1 MRITFNRRRQVSVGC
16 LLPTA
21 FCLLLAAYCSLI
33 FMFRPFQHIHF
44 VGIGGIGMSGIA
56 EVLANLGFRV
66 SGSDQKKSEV
76 TDRLEALGV
85 EVTEGHAAENVGDA
99 HVVVRSTAVR
109 DDNPEITE
117 ARRQSIPVIPRAEM
131 LAELMRMK
139 PYTVAVAGSHGK
151 TTTTSMVATVLG
163 IAGLDPTFVV
173 GGIVR
178 SYRSNARLG
187 KSDLMVVEADE
198 SDRSFLMLTPTI
210 AVVTNIDREHM
221 DYYHDMEDV
230 RKCFA
235 DFVNKVPF
243 YGAAILCLDDPHVQA
258 VIPKVERRRVTYGL
272 SAQADISAHGISYD
286 QSFGSSFTVWRG
298 IDVLGSI
305 SMRVPGKHNVYNSL
319 AAIAVGLELEVPF
332 AKIAEALGEFSG
344 ADRRFQFKGEER
356 GITVV
361 DDYGHH
367 PTEIKATLSAA
378 RIGAPNRRIVVLFQP
393 HRYTRTNDLMDEF
406 ASAFNNA
413 DVLLVTDI
421 YAASETPIDGVN
433 AEVLTNR
440 IKIYGH
446 KHAEYI
452 GAMENGPQVLRET
465 VREGDLVITLGAG
478 SVHRS
483 GDQLL
488 ELLREA

>member
-1 MRITFNRRRQVSVGC
+1 
-16 LLPTA
+16 
-21 FCLLLAAYCSLI
+21 
-33 FMFRPFQHIHF
+33 MFRRFQHIHF

-56 EVLANLGFRV
+56 EVLANLGFHV
-66 SGSDQKKSEV
+66 SGSDQKKSDV
-76 TDRLEALGV
+76 TARLEELGV
-85 EVTEGHAAENVGDA
+85 EVAEGHHAENVGDA

-109 DDNPEITE
+109 DDNPEIIE
-117 ARRQSIPVIPRAEM
+117 ARRRSIPVIPRAEM

-139 PYTVAVAGSHGK
+139 PHNVAVAGSHGK

-163 IAGLDPTFVV
+163 IAGLDPTFVI

-178 SYRSNARLG
+178 TYRANARLG
-187 KSDLMVVEADE
+187 KSEFMVVEADE

-243 YGAAILCLDDPHVQA
+243 YGAAVLCLDDPHVQA
-258 VIPKVERRRVTYGL
+258 VIPRVERRRVTYGL
-272 SAQADISAHGISYD
+272 SAQADVSAHEISYD
-286 QSFGSSFTVWRG
+286 HSFGSSFVVWRG
-298 IDVLGSI
+298 IDVLGPVTL
-305 SMRVPGKHNVYNSL
+305 RVPGKHNVYNSL

-332 AKIAEALGEFSG
+332 EKIAHALGEFSG
-344 ADRRFQFKGEER
+344 ADRRFQFKGEEA
-356 GITVV
+356 GVTVV

-378 RIGAPNRRIVVLFQP
+378 RISARNRRIVVLFQP

-413 DVLLVTDI
+413 DILLVTDI
-421 YAASETPIDGVN
+421 YAASETPIDGIN
-433 AEVLTNR
+433 AEVLTGR
-440 IKIYGH
+440 IKSYGH
-446 KHAEYI
+446 KQAIYI
-452 GAMENGPQVLRET
+452 GALENAPQLLHDY
-465 VREGDLVITLGAG
+465 VRDGDLVITLGAG
-478 SVHRS
+478 TVHRA

-488 ELLREA
+488 ALLHGQEMQAAQK

>member
-1 MRITFNRRRQVSVGC
+1 
-16 LLPTA
+16 
-21 FCLLLAAYCSLI
+21 
-33 FMFRPFQHIHF
+33 MFRPFQHIHF
-44 VGIGGIGMSGIA
+44 IGIGGIGMSGIA

-66 SGSDQKKSEV
+66 TGSDQSKSEV
-76 TDRLEALGV
+76 TARLEQLKV

-109 DDNPEITE
+109 DDNPEIIE
-117 ARRQSIPVIPRAEM
+117 ARRRSIPVIPRAEM

-139 PYTVAVAGSHGK
+139 PYTVACAGSHGK

-163 IAGLDPTFVV
+163 TAGLDPTFVV

-187 KSDLMVVEADE
+187 KSELMVIEADE
-198 SDRSFLMLTPTI
+198 SDRSFLMLTPMI

-230 RKCFA
+230 RRCFA

-243 YGAAILCLDDPHVQA
+243 YGVSVLCLDDPHVQA
-258 VIPKVERRRVTYGL
+258 VIPKVERRRITYGM
-272 SAQADISAHGISYD
+272 SAQADISAHEIHYD
-286 QSFGSSFTVWRG
+286 QSFGSTFTVLSG
-298 IDVLGSI
+298 VNVLGKVTL
-305 SMRVPGKHNVYNSL
+305 RVPGKHNVYNSL
-319 AAIAVGLELEVPF
+319 AAIAVALELDVPF
-332 AKIAEALGEFSG
+332 DTIAHALSEFSG
-344 ADRRFQFKGEER
+344 AERRFQFKGDEK
-356 GITVV
+356 GVTVV

-393 HRYTRTNDLMDEF
+393 HRYSRTADLMDEF

-413 DVLLVTDI
+413 DVLLVMDI
-421 YAASETPIDGVN
+421 YAASETPIEGVS
-433 AEVLTNR
+433 AEVLTER
-440 IKIYGH
+440 IKSYGH
-446 KHAEYI
+446 KNAEYI
-452 GAMENGPQVLRET
+452 GALDGAAEKLHQT

-478 SVHRS
+478 SVHRA

-488 ELLREA
+488 ALLHES

>member
-1 MRITFNRRRQVSVGC
+1 
-16 LLPTA
+16 
-21 FCLLLAAYCSLI
+21 
-33 FMFRPFQHIHF
+33 MFRPFQHIHF

-66 SGSDQKKSEV
+66 TGSDQSKSEV
-76 TDRLEALGV
+76 TARLEQLKV
-85 EVTEGHAAENVGDA
+85 EVTEGHDAENVGDA

-109 DDNPEITE
+109 DDNPEIIE
-117 ARRQSIPVIPRAEM
+117 ARRRSIPVIPRAEM

-139 PYTVAVAGSHGK
+139 PYTVACAGSHGK

-163 IAGLDPTFVV
+163 AAGLDPTFVV

-187 KSDLMVVEADE
+187 KSELMVIEADE
-198 SDRSFLMLTPTI
+198 SDRSFLMLTPMI

-230 RKCFA
+230 RRCFA

-243 YGAAILCLDDPHVQA
+243 YGVSVLCLDDPHVQA
-258 VIPKVERRRVTYGL
+258 VIPKVERRRITYGM
-272 SAQADISAHGISYD
+272 SAQADISAHEISYD
-286 QSFGSSFTVWRG
+286 QSFGSTFTVLSG
-298 IDVLGSI
+298 VNVLGKVSL
-305 SMRVPGKHNVYNSL
+305 RVPGKHNVYNSL
-319 AAIAVGLELEVPF
+319 AAIAVALELDVPF
-332 AKIAEALGEFSG
+332 DTIAHALGEFSG
-344 ADRRFQFKGEER
+344 AERRFQFKGEEK
-356 GITVV
+356 GVTVV

-393 HRYTRTNDLMDEF
+393 HRYSRTADLMDEF

-413 DVLLVTDI
+413 DVLLVMDI
-421 YAASETPIDGVN
+421 YAASETPIAGIS
-433 AEVLTNR
+433 AEILTGR
-440 IKIYGH
+440 IKSYGH
-446 KHAEYI
+446 KSAQYI
-452 GAMENGPQVLRET
+452 GGLDGAAEHLRET
-465 VREGDLVITLGAG
+465 VHEGDLVITLGAG
-478 SVHRS
+478 SVHRA

-488 ELLREA
+488 ALLRES

>member
-1 MRITFNRRRQVSVGC
+1 
-16 LLPTA
+16 
-21 FCLLLAAYCSLI
+21 
-33 FMFRPFQHIHF
+33 MFRPFQHIHF

-76 TDRLEALGV
+76 TAHLEELKV
-85 EVTEGHAAENVGDA
+85 EVTEGHDAANVGDA

-109 DDNPEITE
+109 DDNPEIIE
-117 ARRQSIPVIPRAEM
+117 ARRRSIPVIPRAEM

-151 TTTTSMVATVLG
+151 TTTTSMVATILG

-178 SYRSNARLG
+178 SYRANARLG
-187 KSDLMVVEADE
+187 KSELMVVEADE
-198 SDRSFLMLTPTI
+198 SDRSFLMLDPMI

-243 YGAAILCLDDPHVQA
+243 YGAAVLCLDDPHVQA
-258 VIPKVERRRVTYGL
+258 VIPKVERRRITYGM
-272 SAQADISAHGISYD
+272 SAQADISAHDIKYD
-286 QSFGSSFTVWRG
+286 HSFGSTFQVLSG
-298 IDVLGSI
+298 INVLGRVTL
-305 SMRVPGKHNVYNSL
+305 RVPGKHNVYNSL
-319 AAIAVGLELEVPF
+319 GAIAAALELDVPF
-332 AKIAEALGEFSG
+332 DTIAHALSEFGG
-344 ADRRFQFKGEER
+344 AERRFQFKGEEH
-356 GITVV
+356 GISVV

-378 RIGAPNRRIVVLFQP
+378 RIGAPSRRIVVLFQP
-393 HRYTRTNDLMDEF
+393 HRYSRTADLMDEF

-413 DVLLVTDI
+413 DVLLVSDI
-421 YAASETPIDGVN
+421 YAASETPIEGIT

-440 IKIYGH
+440 IKSYGH
-446 KHAEYI
+446 KSAEYI
-452 GAMENGPQVLRET
+452 GSIDDSAEVLRDT

-478 SVHRS
+478 TVTRI

-488 ELLREA
+488 GLLK

>member
-1 MRITFNRRRQVSVGC
+1 
-16 LLPTA
+16 
-21 FCLLLAAYCSLI
+21 
-33 FMFRPFQHIHF
+33 MFRPFQHIHF

-66 SGSDQKKSEV
+66 SGSDQKKTEV
-76 TDRLEALGV
+76 TARLEELGC

-109 DDNPEITE
+109 DDNPEIAE
-117 ARRQSIPVIPRAEM
+117 AQRRSIPVIPRAEM

-139 PYTVAVAGSHGK
+139 PYTVACAGSHGK

-187 KSDLMVVEADE
+187 KSELMVVEADE
-198 SDRSFLMLTPTI
+198 SDRSFLMLTPMI

-243 YGAAILCLDDPHVQA
+243 YGAAVLCLDDPHVQA
-258 VIPKVERRRVTYGL
+258 VIPNVARRRITYGL
-272 SAQADISAHGISYD
+272 SAQADISAHDIAYD
-286 QSFGSSFTVWRG
+286 QNFGSSFTVLSG
-298 IDVLGSI
+298 INALGRVSL
-305 SMRVPGKHNVYNSL
+305 RVPGKHNVYNSL
-319 AAIAVGLELEVPF
+319 AAIAVALELDVPF
-332 AKIAEALGEFSG
+332 DTIAHALNEFTG
-344 ADRRFQFKGEER
+344 ADRRFQFKGDEK
-356 GITVV
+356 GVTVV

-378 RIGAPNRRIVVLFQP
+378 RIAAPNRRIVVLFQP

-413 DVLLVTDI
+413 DVLFVTDI
-421 YAASETPIDGVN
+421 YAASETPIEGVT
-433 AEVLTNR
+433 AEVLTRR
-440 IKIYGH
+440 IKSYGH
-446 KHAEYI
+446 KNAEFV
-452 GAMENGPQVLRET
+452 GALENAPAIMADA

-478 SVHRS
+478 SVNRT

-488 ELLREA
+488 ALLRGETAAQATQS